1 MPRIAL
7 TAVLLT
13 ILAVSGLTGCSHLPR
28 ELPSLSGN
36 SKKVETQLT
45 IARLHERSGKL
56 NKALEL
62 YQDLENRRPNDPAV
76 NHRLGIVYSRLG
88 DHVESEKHF
97 LAAIEKSPRDKNIL
111 TNFGYSLYV
120 RNELSRAEEIL
131 RQAIALD
138 ADNPRAINN
147 LAIVCGHQG
156 DTKESF
162 RLFRKVGS
170 EADANANLAF
180 ILVQLGEG
188 EKAMEHYSRALT
200 LDDSLES
207 ASTALIELAEA
218 QRRNSASDASESA
231 PVETNLAA
239 SPTPVNTPPSTRVAL
254 DDSPIQIEA
263 VSKRP
268 TPRPELPVVAATAT
282 RTTKRR
288 IVPVVQEQ
296 LVEKSPQPIQ
306 FGERRIADVRPEPF
320 KAAVQAP
327 PKQPV
332 ANHRPL
338 PASTRPSRTL
348 LPTTRTP
355 VAVQPTLVAVKE
367 PAATRVA
374 DIAQPFSYDFP
385 VAGSLD

>member
-13 ILAVSGLTGCSHLPR
+13 ILVASGLTGCSHLPR

-36 SKKVETQLT
+36 SKKVETQLI

-56 NKALEL
+56 SKALEL
-62 YQDLENRRPNDPAV
+62 YQDLQNRRPNNPAV
-76 NHRLGIVYSRLG
+76 NHRLGVVYSRLG

-97 LAAIEKSPRDKNIL
+97 LAAIEKSPRDKDIL
-111 TNFGYSLYV
+111 TDFGYSLYV
-120 RNELSRAEEIL
+120 RNELGRAEEIL

-138 ADNPRAINN
+138 ANNPRAINN

-180 ILVQLGEG
+180 ILVQRGEG

-218 QRRNSASDASESA
+218 QRRKSANDASKT

-239 SPTPVNTPPSTRVAL
+239 SPTPVNAPPSTRVAL

-263 VSKRP
+263 VSKRS
-268 TPRPELPVVAATAT
+268 TPRPELPVVVATAT
-282 RTTKRR
+282 PTTKRR

-296 LVEKSPQPIQ
+296 LAEESPQPIQ

-338 PASTRPSRTL
+338 PVSTRPSRTP

-355 VAVQPTLVAVKE
+355 VAAQPPLAAVKE
-367 PAATRVA
+367 PLATRVA

-385 VAGSLD
+385 VAGPSD